1 MNNKKV
7 ISVIAVIMVVLMLM
21 TLIVSVIPTSAFAE
35 VTQAD
40 IDEAQRK
47 KDELV
52 AQRQA
57 SQEKIDKL
65 KEQQAS
71 VLEQKAALDE
81 RNEYAKEQLIIV
93 QEQIDM
99 YSEMIAVKSKEVDAA
114 KDREEEQLQRYR
126 SRVRAMEENGGYN
139 ILTLIFNAQSF
150 TQLLTSL
157 DDIGEIMESDRRL
170 EDEYI
175 AAREEHEEVQA
186 QYEEEKAGLEAKQ
199 AELEEEK
206 AELEELLAEADQLL
220 KELEEDIEKAIKEY
234 EIAEAAR
241 AAAAAELS
249 NLVAALNRQNQE
261 IANANNNNNNNT
273 NAGGETANGGS
284 GENSGNAGG
293 ESNSGSGES
302 ASGGDTANSGNT
314 GSSGG
319 DTASGGNTGSSGSGN
334 GGLISAGSEGV
345 QGTGSLVWPVPCSH
359 TVTSRFGPRVHPI
372 TGKETNHNGMDI
384 DGYGHEG
391 DIIIACDAGVVVAAK
406 WSDSYGYYV
415 MIDHGNGMQTLYAH
429 MSAMAVSY
437 GDKVSQG
444 QTIGYLGSTGWST
457 GTHCHLEVYV
467 NGSRTD
473 PEAYFTGMTFY
484 DC

>member
-7 ISVIAVIMVVLMLM
+7 ISVIAVIMAVLMLM
-21 TLIVSVIPTSAFAE
+21 TLIISVIPTSAYAL

-52 AQRQA
+52 SQRQA

-81 RNEYAKEQLIIV
+81 RNEYAREQLTIV
-93 QEQIDM
+93 LEQIDM
-99 YSEMIAVKSKEVDAA
+99 YSEMIAEKRKEVDEART
-114 KDREEEQLQRYR
+114 KEEEQLRRYR
-126 SRVRAMEENGGYN
+126 TRVRAMEENGGYN
-139 ILTLIFNAQSF
+139 ILTLVFNASSF
-150 TQLLTSL
+150 TELLTSL
-157 DDIGEIMESDRRL
+157 DDIGEIMEQDRQL

-175 AAREEHEEVQA
+175 AAREAHEAVQA
-186 QYEEEKAGLEAKQ
+186 EYEAEKAELEAKQ
-199 AELEEEK
+199 AELEAEK
-206 AELEELLAEADQLL
+206 AELEGLIAEADQLL

-241 AAAAAELS
+241 AAAAAHLS
-249 NLVAALNRQNQE
+249 ALVAALNKQNQE
-261 IANANNNNNNNT
+261 IANSNNNANN
-273 NAGGETANGGS
+273 GGGS
-284 GENSGNAGG
+284 GDTGSTSGDAAGSGSAGG
-293 ESNSGSGES
+293 GSSSGDAAGGGSTDSGSG
-302 ASGGDTANSGNT
+302 
-314 GSSGG
+314 
-319 DTASGGNTGSSGSGN
+319 SGS

-359 TVTSRFGPRVHPI
+359 TVTSRFGWRVHPI
-372 TGKETNHNGMDI
+372 TGTERYHNGMDI
-384 DGYGHEG
+384 DGYGHDG
-391 DIIIACDAGVVVAAK
+391 DIIIACDAGVVVAAQ
-406 WSDSYGYYV
+406 WSDSYGYYI

-429 MSAMAVSY
+429 MSGMAVSY
-437 GDKVSQG
+437 GTKVSQG

-457 GTHCHLEVYV
+457 GTHCHLEIYV

-473 PEAYFTGMTFY
+473 PEAYFSGMTFY

>member
-7 ISVIAVIMVVLMLM
+7 ISVIAVIMAVLMLM
-21 TLIVSVIPTSAFAE
+21 TLIISVIPTSAYAL

-52 AQRQA
+52 SQRQA

-81 RNEYAKEQLIIV
+81 RNEYAREQLTIV
-93 QEQIDM
+93 LEQIDM
-99 YSEMIAVKSKEVDAA
+99 YTEMIAEKRKEVDEART
-114 KDREEEQLQRYR
+114 KEEEQLRRYR
-126 SRVRAMEENGGYN
+126 TRVRAMEENGGYN
-139 ILTLIFNAQSF
+139 ILTLVFNASSF
-150 TQLLTSL
+150 TELLTSL
-157 DDIGEIMESDRRL
+157 DDIGEIMEQDRQL

-175 AAREEHEEVQA
+175 AAREAHEAVQA
-186 QYEEEKAGLEAKQ
+186 EYEA
-199 AELEEEK
+199 EK
-206 AELEELLAEADQLL
+206 AELEAKQTELEAEKAELEGLIAEADQLL

-241 AAAAAELS
+241 AAAAAHLS
-249 NLVAALNRQNQE
+249 ALVAALNKQNQE
-261 IANANNNNNNNT
+261 IANSNNNANN
-273 NAGGETANGGS
+273 GGGS
-284 GENSGNAGG
+284 GDT
-293 ESNSGSGES
+293 GSTS
-302 ASGGDTANSGNT
+302 GDTAGSGSADGGST
-314 GSSGG
+314 SGGAAGGGSTDSGSS
-319 DTASGGNTGSSGSGN
+319 SGSSGS

-359 TVTSRFGPRVHPI
+359 TVTSRFGWRVHPI
-372 TGKETNHNGMDI
+372 TGTERYHNGMDI
-384 DGYGHEG
+384 DGYGHDG
-391 DIIIACDAGVVVAAK
+391 DIIIACDAGVVVAAQ
-406 WSDSYGYYV
+406 WSDSYGYYI

-429 MSAMAVSY
+429 MSGMAVSY
-437 GDKVSQG
+437 GTKVSQG

-457 GTHCHLEVYV
+457 GTHCHLEIYV

-473 PEAYFTGMTFY
+473 PEAYFSGMTFY

>member
-7 ISVIAVIMVVLMLM
+7 ISVIAVIMAVLMLM
-21 TLIVSVIPTSAFAE
+21 TLIISVIPTSAYAL

-52 AQRQA
+52 SQRQA

-81 RNEYAKEQLIIV
+81 RNEYAREQLTIV
-93 QEQIDM
+93 LEQIDM
-99 YSEMIAVKSKEVDAA
+99 YSEMIAEKRKEVDEART
-114 KDREEEQLQRYR
+114 KEEEQLRRYR
-126 SRVRAMEENGGYN
+126 TRVRAMEENGGYN
-139 ILTLIFNAQSF
+139 ILTLVFNASSF
-150 TQLLTSL
+150 TELLTSL
-157 DDIGEIMESDRRL
+157 DDIGEIMEQDRQL

-175 AAREEHEEVQA
+175 AAREAHEAVQA
-186 QYEEEKAGLEAKQ
+186 EYEAEKAELEAKQ
-199 AELEEEK
+199 AELEAEK
-206 AELEELLAEADQLL
+206 AELEGLIAEADQLL

-241 AAAAAELS
+241 AAAAAHLS
-249 NLVAALNRQNQE
+249 ALVAALNKQNQE
-261 IANANNNNNNNT
+261 IANSNNNANN
-273 NAGGETANGGS
+273 GGGS
-284 GENSGNAGG
+284 GDTGSTSGDAAGSGSADGGSTSGGAAGG
-293 ESNSGSGES
+293 GSTDSGS
-302 ASGGDTANSGNT
+302 
-314 GSSGG
+314 SS
-319 DTASGGNTGSSGSGN
+319 GSSGS

-359 TVTSRFGPRVHPI
+359 TVTSRFGWRVHPI
-372 TGKETNHNGMDI
+372 TGTERYHNGMDI
-384 DGYGHEG
+384 DGYGHDG
-391 DIIIACDAGVVVAAK
+391 DIIIACDAGVVVAAQ
-406 WSDSYGYYV
+406 WSDSYGYYI

-429 MSAMAVSY
+429 MSGMAVSY
-437 GDKVSQG
+437 GAKVSQG

-457 GTHCHLEVYV
+457 GTHCHLEIYV

-473 PEAYFTGMTFY
+473 PEAYFSGMTFY

>member
-7 ISVIAVIMVVLMLM
+7 ISVIAVIMAVLMLM
-21 TLIVSVIPTSAFAE
+21 TLIISVIPTSAYAL

-52 AQRQA
+52 SQRQA

-81 RNEYAKEQLIIV
+81 RNEYAREQLTIV
-93 QEQIDM
+93 LEQIDM
-99 YSEMIAVKSKEVDAA
+99 YSEMIAEKRKEVDEART
-114 KDREEEQLQRYR
+114 KEEEQLRRYR
-126 SRVRAMEENGGYN
+126 TRVRAMEENGGYN
-139 ILTLIFNAQSF
+139 ILTLVFNASSF
-150 TQLLTSL
+150 TELLTSL
-157 DDIGEIMESDRRL
+157 DDIGEIMEQDRQL

-175 AAREEHEEVQA
+175 AAREAHEAVQA
-186 QYEEEKAGLEAKQ
+186 EYEAEKAELEAKQ
-199 AELEEEK
+199 AELEAEK
-206 AELEELLAEADQLL
+206 AELEGLIAEADQLL

-241 AAAAAELS
+241 AAAAAHLS
-249 NLVAALNRQNQE
+249 ALVAALNKQNQE
-261 IANANNNNNNNT
+261 IANSNNNANN
-273 NAGGETANGGS
+273 GGGS
-284 GENSGNAGG
+284 GDTGSTSGDAAGG
-293 ESNSGSGES
+293 GSADGGSTSGDAAGGGSTDSGS
-302 ASGGDTANSGNT
+302 
-314 GSSGG
+314 SS
-319 DTASGGNTGSSGSGN
+319 GSSGS

-359 TVTSRFGPRVHPI
+359 TVTSRFGWRVHPI
-372 TGKETNHNGMDI
+372 TGTERYHNGMDI
-384 DGYGHEG
+384 DGYGHDG
-391 DIIIACDAGVVVAAK
+391 DIIIACDAGVVVAAQ
-406 WSDSYGYYV
+406 WSDSYGYYI

-429 MSAMAVSY
+429 MSGMAVSY
-437 GDKVSQG
+437 GTKVSQG

-457 GTHCHLEVYV
+457 GTHCHLEIYV

-473 PEAYFTGMTFY
+473 PEAYFSGMTFY

>member
-7 ISVIAVIMVVLMLM
+7 ISVIAVIMAVLMLM
-21 TLIVSVIPTSAFAE
+21 TLIISVIPTSAYAL

-52 AQRQA
+52 SQRQA

-81 RNEYAKEQLIIV
+81 RNEYAREQLTIV
-93 QEQIDM
+93 LEQIDM
-99 YSEMIAVKSKEVDAA
+99 YSEMIAEKRKEVDEART
-114 KDREEEQLQRYR
+114 KEEEQLRRYR
-126 SRVRAMEENGGYN
+126 TRVRAMEENGGYN
-139 ILTLIFNAQSF
+139 ILTLVFNASSF
-150 TQLLTSL
+150 TELLTSL
-157 DDIGEIMESDRRL
+157 DDIGEIMEQDRQL

-175 AAREEHEEVQA
+175 AAREAHEAVQA
-186 QYEEEKAGLEAKQ
+186 EYEA
-199 AELEEEK
+199 EK
-206 AELEELLAEADQLL
+206 AELEEKQAELEAEKAELEGLIAEADQLL

-241 AAAAAELS
+241 AAAAAHLS
-249 NLVAALNRQNQE
+249 ALVAALNKQNQE
-261 IANANNNNNNNT
+261 IANSNNNANN
-273 NAGGETANGGS
+273 GGGS
-284 GENSGNAGG
+284 GDTGSTSGDAAGG
-293 ESNSGSGES
+293 GSADGGSTSGD
-302 ASGGDTANSGNT
+302 ASGGGSTDS
-314 GSSGG
+314 GSS
-319 DTASGGNTGSSGSGN
+319 SGSSGS

-359 TVTSRFGPRVHPI
+359 TVTSRFGWRVHPI
-372 TGKETNHNGMDI
+372 TGTERYHNGMDI
-384 DGYGHEG
+384 DGYGHDG
-391 DIIIACDAGVVVAAK
+391 DIIIACDAGVVVAAQ
-406 WSDSYGYYV
+406 WSDSYGYYI

-429 MSAMAVSY
+429 MSGMAVSY
-437 GDKVSQG
+437 GTKVSQG

-457 GTHCHLEVYV
+457 GTHCHLEIYV

-473 PEAYFTGMTFY
+473 PEAYFSGMTFY

>member
-1 MNNKKV
+1 MNNKKI
-7 ISVIAVIMVVLMLM
+7 ISVIAIIMAVLMLM
-21 TLIVSVIPTSAFAE
+21 TLIVSVIPVSAFAE

-81 RNEYAKEQLIIV
+81 RNEYAKQQLALV

-99 YSEMIAVKSKEVDAA
+99 YSEMIAEKKKEVEAA
-114 KDREEEQLQRYR
+114 KNREEEQLERYR
-126 SRVRAMEENGGYN
+126 TRVRAMEENGGYN
-139 ILTLIFNAQSF
+139 ILTLVFNAESF
-150 TQLLTSL
+150 TALLTSL

-175 AAREEHEEVQA
+175 AARQEHERVQA
-186 QYEEEKAGLEAKQ
+186 EYEEEKAGLEAKQ

-206 AELEELLAEADQLL
+206 VELEGLLAEADQLL
-220 KELEEDIEKAIKEY
+220 KELEKDIEKAIREY

-249 NLVAALNRQNQE
+249 NLVAELNRQNQE
-261 IANANNNNNNNT
+261 IANANNNNNA
-273 NAGGETANGGS
+273 NA
-284 GENSGNAGG
+284 
-293 ESNSGSGES
+293 
-302 ASGGDTANSGNT
+302 
-314 GSSGG
+314 
-319 DTASGGNTGSSGSGN
+319 GGNTGSTGGNTGNTGSSGN

-359 TVTSRFGPRVHPI
+359 TVTSRFGPRTHPI
-372 TGKETNHNGMDI
+372 TGKYTNHNGMDI
-384 DGYGHEG
+384 DGYGHDG
-391 DIIIACDAGVVVAAK
+391 YPIVACDAGVVVAAK
-406 WSDSYGYYV
+406 WSDSYGNYV

-429 MSAMAVSY
+429 MSGMAVKY
-437 GDKVSQG
+437 GDTVTQG

-484 DC
+484 NC

>member
-1 MNNKKV
+1 MNNKKI
-7 ISVIAVIMVVLMLM
+7 ISVIAIIMAVLMLM
-21 TLIVSVIPTSAFAE
+21 MLIVSVIPVSAFAE

-81 RNEYAKEQLIIV
+81 RNEYAKQQLALV

-99 YSEMIAVKSKEVDAA
+99 YSEMIAEKKKEVEAA
-114 KDREEEQLQRYR
+114 KNREEEQLERYR
-126 SRVRAMEENGGYN
+126 TRVRAMEENGGYN
-139 ILTLIFNAQSF
+139 ILTLVFNAESF
-150 TQLLTSL
+150 TALLTSL

-175 AAREEHEEVQA
+175 AARQEHERVQA
-186 QYEEEKAGLEAKQ
+186 EYEEEKAGLEAKQ

-206 AELEELLAEADQLL
+206 VELEGLLAEADQLL
-220 KELEEDIEKAIKEY
+220 KALEKDIEKAIREY

-249 NLVAALNRQNQE
+249 NLVAELNRQNQE
-261 IANANNNNNNNT
+261 IANANNNNNA
-273 NAGGETANGGS
+273 NA
-284 GENSGNAGG
+284 
-293 ESNSGSGES
+293 
-302 ASGGDTANSGNT
+302 
-314 GSSGG
+314 
-319 DTASGGNTGSSGSGN
+319 GGNTGSTGGNTGNTGSSGN

-359 TVTSRFGPRVHPI
+359 TVTSRFGPRTHPI
-372 TGKETNHNGMDI
+372 TGKYTNHNGMDI
-384 DGYGHEG
+384 DGYGHDG
-391 DIIIACDAGVVVAAK
+391 YPIVACDAGVVVAAK
-406 WSDSYGYYV
+406 WSDSYGNYV

-429 MSAMAVSY
+429 MSGMAVKY
-437 GDKVSQG
+437 GDTVTQG

-484 DC
+484 NC

>member
-7 ISVIAVIMVVLMLM
+7 ISVIAVIMAVLMLM
-21 TLIVSVIPTSAFAE
+21 TLIISVIPTSAYAL

-52 AQRQA
+52 SQRQA

-81 RNEYAKEQLIIV
+81 RNEYAREQLTIV
-93 QEQIDM
+93 LEQIDM
-99 YSEMIAVKSKEVDAA
+99 YSEMIAEKRKEVDEART
-114 KDREEEQLQRYR
+114 KEEEQLRRYR
-126 SRVRAMEENGGYN
+126 TRVRAMEENGGYN
-139 ILTLIFNAQSF
+139 ILTLVFNASSF
-150 TQLLTSL
+150 TELLTSL
-157 DDIGEIMESDRRL
+157 DDIGEIMEQDRQL

-175 AAREEHEEVQA
+175 AAREAHEAVQA
-186 QYEEEKAGLEAKQ
+186 EYEAEKAELEAKQ
-199 AELEEEK
+199 AELEAEK
-206 AELEELLAEADQLL
+206 AELEGLIAEADQLL

-241 AAAAAELS
+241 AAAAAHLS
-249 NLVAALNRQNQE
+249 ALVAALNKQNQE
-261 IANANNNNNNNT
+261 IANSNNNANN
-273 NAGGETANGGS
+273 GGGS
-284 GENSGNAGG
+284 GDTGSTSGDAAGG
-293 ESNSGSGES
+293 GSADGGSTSGDAAGGGSTDSGS
-302 ASGGDTANSGNT
+302 
-314 GSSGG
+314 SS
-319 DTASGGNTGSSGSGN
+319 GSSGS

-359 TVTSRFGPRVHPI
+359 TVTSRFGWRVHPI
-372 TGKETNHNGMDI
+372 TGTERYHNGMAI
-384 DGYGHEG
+384 DGYGHDG
-391 DIIIACDAGVVVAAK
+391 DIIIACDAGVVVAAQ
-406 WSDSYGYYV
+406 WSDSYGYYI

-429 MSAMAVSY
+429 MSGMAVSY
-437 GDKVSQG
+437 GTKVSQG

-457 GTHCHLEVYV
+457 GTHCHLEIYV

-473 PEAYFTGMTFY
+473 PEAYFSGMTFY

>member
-1 MNNKKV
+1 MNNKKI
-7 ISVIAVIMVVLMLM
+7 ISVIAVIMAVLMLM
-21 TLIVSVIPTSAFAE
+21 TLIVSVIPVSAFAE

-81 RNEYAKEQLIIV
+81 RNEYAKQQLALV

-99 YSEMIAVKSKEVDAA
+99 YSEMIAEKKKEVEAA
-114 KDREEEQLQRYR
+114 KNREEEQLERYR
-126 SRVRAMEENGGYN
+126 TRVRAMEENGGYN
-139 ILTLIFNAQSF
+139 ILTLVFNAESF
-150 TQLLTSL
+150 TALLTSL

-175 AAREEHEEVQA
+175 AARQEHERVQA
-186 QYEEEKAGLEAKQ
+186 EYEEEKAGLEAKQ

-206 AELEELLAEADQLL
+206 VELEGLLAEADQLL
-220 KELEEDIEKAIKEY
+220 KELEEDIEKAIREY

-249 NLVAALNRQNQE
+249 NLVAELNRQNQE
-261 IANANNNNNNNT
+261 IANANNNNNA
-273 NAGGETANGGS
+273 NA
-284 GENSGNAGG
+284 
-293 ESNSGSGES
+293 
-302 ASGGDTANSGNT
+302 
-314 GSSGG
+314 
-319 DTASGGNTGSSGSGN
+319 GGNTGSTGGDTGNTGSSGN

-359 TVTSRFGPRVHPI
+359 TVTSRFGPRTHPI
-372 TGKETNHNGMDI
+372 TGKYTNHNGMDI
-384 DGYGHEG
+384 DGYGHDG
-391 DIIIACDAGVVVAAK
+391 YPIVACDAGVVVAAK
-406 WSDSYGYYV
+406 WSDSYGNYV

-429 MSAMAVSY
+429 MSGMAVKY
-437 GDKVSQG
+437 GDTVTQG

-484 DC
+484 NC

>member
-1 MNNKKV
+1 MNNKKI
-7 ISVIAVIMVVLMLM
+7 ISVIAIIMAVLMLM
-21 TLIVSVIPTSAFAE
+21 MLIVSVIPVSAFAE

-81 RNEYAKEQLIIV
+81 RNEYAKQQLALV

-99 YSEMIAVKSKEVDAA
+99 YSEMIAEKKKEVEAA
-114 KDREEEQLQRYR
+114 KNREEEQLERYR
-126 SRVRAMEENGGYN
+126 TRVRAMEENGGYN
-139 ILTLIFNAQSF
+139 ILTLVFNAESF
-150 TQLLTSL
+150 TALLTSL

-175 AAREEHEEVQA
+175 AARQEHERVQA
-186 QYEEEKAGLEAKQ
+186 EYEEEKAGLEAKQ
-199 AELEEEK
+199 TELEEEK
-206 AELEELLAEADQLL
+206 VELEGLLAEADQLL
-220 KELEEDIEKAIKEY
+220 KALEEDIEKAIREY

-249 NLVAALNRQNQE
+249 NLVAELNRQNQE
-261 IANANNNNNNNT
+261 IANANNNNNA
-273 NAGGETANGGS
+273 NA
-284 GENSGNAGG
+284 
-293 ESNSGSGES
+293 
-302 ASGGDTANSGNT
+302 
-314 GSSGG
+314 
-319 DTASGGNTGSSGSGN
+319 GGNTGSTGNTGNTGNTGSSGN

-359 TVTSRFGPRVHPI
+359 TVTSRFGPRTHPI
-372 TGKETNHNGMDI
+372 TGKYTNHNGMDI
-384 DGYGHEG
+384 DGYGHDG
-391 DIIIACDAGVVVAAK
+391 YPIVACDAGVVVAAK
-406 WSDSYGYYV
+406 WSDSYGNYV

-429 MSAMAVSY
+429 MSGMAVKY
-437 GDKVSQG
+437 GDTVTQG

-484 DC
+484 NC

>member
-1 MNNKKV
+1 MNNKKI
-7 ISVIAVIMVVLMLM
+7 ISVIAVIMAVLMLM
-21 TLIVSVIPTSAFAE
+21 MLIVSVIPTSAFAE

-47 KDELV
+47 KNELV

-81 RNEYAKEQLIIV
+81 RNEYAKEQLILV

-99 YSEMIAVKSKEVDAA
+99 YSEMIAEKSKEVDAA

-126 SRVRAMEENGGYN
+126 TRVRAMEENGGYN

-157 DDIGEIMESDRRL
+157 DDIGEIMESDRQL

-175 AAREEHEEVQA
+175 AAREEHEEIQA
-186 QYEEEKAGLEAKQ
+186 QYEEEKAELEAKQ

-206 AELEELLAEADQLL
+206 AELEGLLAEADQLL

-249 NLVAALNRQNQE
+249 NLVAELNRQNQE
-261 IANANNNNNNNT
+261 IANANKNNNNNA
-273 NAGGETANGGS
+273 NAGGDTGTGAGS
-284 GENSGNAGG
+284 T
-293 ESNSGSGES
+293 
-302 ASGGDTANSGNT
+302 GGDT

-319 DTASGGNTGSSGSGN
+319 DTGSSGSNTGSSGGSGN

-345 QGTGSLVWPVPCSH
+345 QGTGSLMWPVPCSH

-391 DIIIACDAGVVVAAK
+391 YPIIACDAGVVVSAK

-429 MSAMAVSY
+429 MSSMAVSY
-437 GDKVSQG
+437 GDKVTQG

>member
-1 MNNKKV
+1 MNNKKI
-7 ISVIAVIMVVLMLM
+7 ISAIAVIMAVLMLM
-21 TLIVSVIPTSAFAE
+21 MLIVSVIPTSAYAL

-81 RNEYAKEQLIIV
+81 RNEYAREQIVLV
-93 QEQIDM
+93 QEQVDM
-99 YSEMIAVKSKEVDAA
+99 YSEMIAQKMKEVEAA
-114 KDREEEQLQRYR
+114 KNREEEQLLRYR
-126 SRVRAMEENGGYN
+126 TRVRAMEENGGYN
-139 ILTLIFNAQSF
+139 ILTLIFNAESF
-150 TQLLTSL
+150 TELLTSL
-157 DDIGEIMESDRRL
+157 DDIGEIMEKDRQL

-186 QYEEEKAGLEAKQ
+186 EYEEEKAQLEAKQ

-206 AELEELLAEADQLL
+206 AELEGLIAEADQLL
-220 KELEEDIEKAIKEY
+220 KELEDDIEKAIKEY

-249 NLVAALNRQNQE
+249 NLVAALNKQNQE
-261 IANANNNNNNNT
+261 IADSKNNIN
-273 NAGGETANGGS
+273 
-284 GENSGNAGG
+284 
-293 ESNSGSGES
+293 NSGSGDTG
-302 ASGGDTANSGNT
+302 SGGSSGSGSGSGDT
-314 GSSGG
+314 GSS
-319 DTASGGNTGSSGSGN
+319 SGSSGSGSGSGN

-345 QGTGSLVWPVPCSH
+345 QGTGALIWPVPCSH
-359 TVTSRFGPRVHPI
+359 TVTSRFGWRVHPI
-372 TGKETNHNGMDI
+372 TGTERYHNGMDI
-384 DGYGHEG
+384 DGYGHDG
-391 DIIIACDAGVVVAAK
+391 DIIIACDAGVVVAAQ

-429 MSAMAVSY
+429 MSGMAVSY
-437 GDKVSQG
+437 GATVSQG

-473 PEAYFTGMTFY
+473 PEAYFSGMTFY

>member
-1 MNNKKV
+1 MNNKKI
-7 ISVIAVIMVVLMLM
+7 ISVIAVIMAVLMLM
-21 TLIVSVIPTSAFAE
+21 TLIVSVIPVSAFAE

-47 KDELV
+47 KNELV

-81 RNEYAKEQLIIV
+81 RNEYAKEQLNIV

-99 YSEMIAVKSKEVDAA
+99 YSEMIAEKMKEVEAA
-114 KDREEEQLQRYR
+114 KKREEAQLHRYR
-126 SRVRAMEENGGYN
+126 TRVRAMEENGGYN
-139 ILTLIFNAQSF
+139 ILTLIFNAESF

-157 DDIGEIMESDRRL
+157 DDIGEIMESDRQL

-175 AAREEHEEVQA
+175 AAREEHEEIQA
-186 QYEEEKAGLEAKQ
+186 QYEEEKAELEAKQ

-206 AELEELLAEADQLL
+206 AELEGLLAEADQLL
-220 KELEEDIEKAIKEY
+220 KELEKDIEKAIKEY

-249 NLVAALNRQNQE
+249 NLVAELNRQNQE
-261 IANANNNNNNNT
+261 IANANNNNNNNA
-273 NAGGETANGGS
+273 NAGGDTGTGAGS
-284 GENSGNAGG
+284 A
-293 ESNSGSGES
+293 
-302 ASGGDTANSGNT
+302 GGDT
-314 GSSGG
+314 GSAGG
-319 DTASGGNTGSSGSGN
+319 DTGSTGGNTGSSGSSGN

-345 QGTGSLVWPVPCSH
+345 QGTGSLMWPVPCSH
-359 TVTSRFGPRVHPI
+359 TVTSRFGRRVHPI

-391 DIIIACDAGVVVAAK
+391 YPIIACDAGVVVSAK

-429 MSAMAVSY
+429 MSSMAVKY
-437 GDKVSQG
+437 GDKVTQG

-484 DC
+484 NC

>member
-1 MNNKKV
+1 MNNKKI
-7 ISVIAVIMVVLMLM
+7 ISVIAIIMAVLMLM
-21 TLIVSVIPTSAFAE
+21 MLIVSVIPVSAFAE

-81 RNEYAKEQLIIV
+81 RNEYAKQQLALV

-99 YSEMIAVKSKEVDAA
+99 YSEMIAEKKKEVEAA
-114 KDREEEQLQRYR
+114 KNREEEQLERYR
-126 SRVRAMEENGGYN
+126 TRVRAMEENGGYN
-139 ILTLIFNAQSF
+139 ILTLVFNAESF
-150 TQLLTSL
+150 TALLTSL

-175 AAREEHEEVQA
+175 AARQEHERVQA
-186 QYEEEKAGLEAKQ
+186 EYEEEKAGLEAKQ
-199 AELEEEK
+199 TELEEEK
-206 AELEELLAEADQLL
+206 VELEGLLAEADQLL
-220 KELEEDIEKAIKEY
+220 KALEEDIEKAIREY

-249 NLVAALNRQNQE
+249 NLVAELNRQNQQ
-261 IANANNNNNNNT
+261 IANANNNNNA
-273 NAGGETANGGS
+273 NAGG
-284 GENSGNAGG
+284 NAG
-293 ESNSGSGES
+293 ST
-302 ASGGDTANSGNT
+302 GGNTGNT
-314 GSSGG
+314 GS
-319 DTASGGNTGSSGSGN
+319 SGN

-359 TVTSRFGPRVHPI
+359 TVTSRFGPRTHPI
-372 TGKETNHNGMDI
+372 TGKYTNHNGMDI
-384 DGYGHEG
+384 DGYGHDG
-391 DIIIACDAGVVVAAK
+391 YPIVACDAGVVVAAK
-406 WSDSYGYYV
+406 WSDSYGNYV

-429 MSAMAVSY
+429 MSGMAVKY
-437 GDKVSQG
+437 GDTVTQG

-484 DC
+484 NC

>member
-1 MNNKKV
+1 MNNKKI
-7 ISVIAVIMVVLMLM
+7 ISVIAVIMAVLMLM
-21 TLIVSVIPTSAFAE
+21 TLIVSVIPVSAFAE

-81 RNEYAKEQLIIV
+81 RNEYAKEQLVLV

-99 YSEMIAVKSKEVDAA
+99 YSEMIAEKMKEVEAA
-114 KDREEEQLQRYR
+114 KNREEEQLQRYR
-126 SRVRAMEENGGYN
+126 TRVRAMEENGGYN

-157 DDIGEIMESDRRL
+157 DDIGEIMESDRQL

-175 AAREEHEEVQA
+175 AAREEHEEIQT
-186 QYEEEKAGLEAKQ
+186 QYEEEKAELEAKQ

-206 AELEELLAEADQLL
+206 AELEGLLAEADQLL

-261 IANANNNNNNNT
+261 IANSNNNNNA
-273 NAGGETANGGS
+273 NAGGDTGTGS
-284 GENSGNAGG
+284 GSTGT
-293 ESNSGSGES
+293 S
-302 ASGGDTANSGNT
+302 T
-314 GSSGG
+314 GS
-319 DTASGGNTGSSGSGN
+319 SGN

-345 QGTGSLVWPVPCSH
+345 QGTGSLIWPVPCSH
-359 TVTSRFGPRVHPI
+359 TVTSRFGKRIHPI
-372 TGKETNHNGMDI
+372 TGKETNHTGMDI

-391 DIIIACDAGVVVAAK
+391 YPIIACDAGVVVAAK

-429 MSAMAVSY
+429 MSAMAVKY
-437 GDKVSQG
+437 GDKVTQG

-484 DC
+484 NC

>member
-7 ISVIAVIMVVLMLM
+7 ISVIAVIMAVLMLM
-21 TLIVSVIPTSAFAE
+21 TLIISVIPTSAYAL

-52 AQRQA
+52 SQRQA

-81 RNEYAKEQLIIV
+81 RNEYAREQLTIV
-93 QEQIDM
+93 LEQIDM
-99 YSEMIAVKSKEVDAA
+99 YSEMIAEKRKEVDEART
-114 KDREEEQLQRYR
+114 KEEEQLRRYR
-126 SRVRAMEENGGYN
+126 TRVRAMEENGGYN
-139 ILTLIFNAQSF
+139 ILTLVFNASSF
-150 TQLLTSL
+150 TELLTSL
-157 DDIGEIMESDRRL
+157 DDIGEIMEQDRQL

-175 AAREEHEEVQA
+175 AAREAHEAVQA
-186 QYEEEKAGLEAKQ
+186 EYEAEKAELEAKQ
-199 AELEEEK
+199 AELEAEK
-206 AELEELLAEADQLL
+206 AELEGLIAEADQLL

-241 AAAAAELS
+241 AAAAAHLS
-249 NLVAALNRQNQE
+249 ALVAALNKQNQE
-261 IANANNNNNNNT
+261 IANSNNNANN
-273 NAGGETANGGS
+273 GGGS
-284 GENSGNAGG
+284 GDTGSTSGDAAGG
-293 ESNSGSGES
+293 GSADGGSTSGDAAGGGSTDSGS
-302 ASGGDTANSGNT
+302 
-314 GSSGG
+314 SS
-319 DTASGGNTGSSGSGN
+319 GSSGS

-359 TVTSRFGPRVHPI
+359 TVTSRFGWRVHPI
-372 TGKETNHNGMDI
+372 TGTERYHNGMDI
-384 DGYGHEG
+384 DGYGHDG
-391 DIIIACDAGVVVAAK
+391 DIIIACDAGVVVAAQ

-429 MSAMAVSY
+429 MSGMAVSY
-437 GDKVSQG
+437 GTKVSHG

-457 GTHCHLEVYV
+457 GTHCHLEIYV

-473 PEAYFTGMTFY
+473 PEAYFSGMTFY

>member
-1 MNNKKV
+1 MNNKKI
-7 ISVIAVIMVVLMLM
+7 ISAIAVIMAVLMLM
-21 TLIVSVIPTSAFAE
+21 TLIVSVIPTSAYAL

-81 RNEYAKEQLIIV
+81 RNEYAREQIVLV
-93 QEQIDM
+93 QEQVDM
-99 YSEMIAVKSKEVDAA
+99 YSEMIAEKKKEVEAA
-114 KDREEEQLQRYR
+114 KNREEEQLRHYR
-126 SRVRAMEENGGYN
+126 TRVRAMEENGGYN
-139 ILTLIFNAQSF
+139 ILTLIFNAESF
-150 TQLLTSL
+150 TELLTSL
-157 DDIGEIMESDRRL
+157 DDIGEIMEKDRQL

-175 AAREEHEEVQA
+175 AAREEHEEIQA
-186 QYEEEKAGLEAKQ
+186 EYEEEKAQLEAKQ

-206 AELEELLAEADQLL
+206 AELEGLIAEADQLL

-249 NLVAALNRQNQE
+249 NLVAALNKQNQE
-261 IANANNNNNNNT
+261 ISDSKNNIN
-273 NAGGETANGGS
+273 
-284 GENSGNAGG
+284 
-293 ESNSGSGES
+293 NSGSGDTG
-302 ASGGDTANSGNT
+302 SGGSSGSGTGSGDT
-314 GSSGG
+314 GSS
-319 DTASGGNTGSSGSGN
+319 SGSSGSGSGSGN

-345 QGTGSLVWPVPCSH
+345 QGTGALIWPVPCSH
-359 TVTSRFGPRVHPI
+359 TVTSRFGWRVHPI
-372 TGKETNHNGMDI
+372 TGTERYHNGMDI
-384 DGYGHEG
+384 DGYGHDG
-391 DIIIACDAGVVVAAK
+391 DIIIACDAGVVVAAQ

-429 MSAMAVSY
+429 MSGMAVSY
-437 GDKVSQG
+437 GATVSQG

-473 PEAYFTGMTFY
+473 PEAYFSGMTFY

>member
-1 MNNKKV
+1 MNNKKI
-7 ISVIAVIMVVLMLM
+7 ISAIAVIMAVLMLM
-21 TLIVSVIPTSAFAE
+21 TLIVSVIPTSAYAL

-81 RNEYAKEQLIIV
+81 RNEYAREQIVLV
-93 QEQIDM
+93 QEQVDM
-99 YSEMIAVKSKEVDAA
+99 YSEMIAQKMKEVEAA
-114 KDREEEQLQRYR
+114 KNREEEQLLRYR
-126 SRVRAMEENGGYN
+126 TRVRAMEENGGYN
-139 ILTLIFNAQSF
+139 ILTLIFNAESF
-150 TQLLTSL
+150 TELLTSL
-157 DDIGEIMESDRRL
+157 DDIGEIMEKDRQL

-175 AAREEHEEVQA
+175 AAREEHEEIQA
-186 QYEEEKAGLEAKQ
+186 EYEEEKAQLEAKQ

-206 AELEELLAEADQLL
+206 AELEGLIAEADQLL

-249 NLVAALNRQNQE
+249 NLVAALNKQNQE
-261 IANANNNNNNNT
+261 IADSKNNNNN
-273 NAGGETANGGS
+273 
-284 GENSGNAGG
+284 
-293 ESNSGSGES
+293 SGSGDTGSGSGDTGSGGSS
-302 ASGGDTANSGNT
+302 ASGSGSGDT
-314 GSSGG
+314 GSS
-319 DTASGGNTGSSGSGN
+319 SGSSGSGSGSGN

-345 QGTGSLVWPVPCSH
+345 QGTGALIWPVPCSH
-359 TVTSRFGPRVHPI
+359 TVTSRFGWRVHPI
-372 TGKETNHNGMDI
+372 TGTERYHNGMDI
-384 DGYGHEG
+384 DGYGHDG
-391 DIIIACDAGVVVAAK
+391 DIIIACDAGVVVAAQ

-429 MSAMAVSY
+429 MSGMAVSY
-437 GDKVSQG
+437 GATVSQG

-457 GTHCHLEVYV
+457 GTHCHLEIYV

-473 PEAYFTGMTFY
+473 PEAYFSGMTFY

>member
-1 MNNKKV
+1 MNNKKI
-7 ISVIAVIMVVLMLM
+7 ISVIAIIMAVLMLM
-21 TLIVSVIPTSAFAE
+21 MLIVSVIPVSAFAE

-81 RNEYAKEQLIIV
+81 RNEYAKQQLALV
-93 QEQIDM
+93 QEQIGM
-99 YSEMIAVKSKEVDAA
+99 YSEMIAEKKKEVEAA
-114 KDREEEQLQRYR
+114 KNREEEQLERYR
-126 SRVRAMEENGGYN
+126 TRVRAMEENGGYN
-139 ILTLIFNAQSF
+139 ILTLVFNAESF
-150 TQLLTSL
+150 TALLTSL

-175 AAREEHEEVQA
+175 AARQEHERVQA
-186 QYEEEKAGLEAKQ
+186 EYEEEKAGLEAKQ
-199 AELEEEK
+199 TELEEEK
-206 AELEELLAEADQLL
+206 VELEGLLAEADQLL
-220 KELEEDIEKAIKEY
+220 KALEEDIEKAIREY

-249 NLVAALNRQNQE
+249 NLVAELNRQNQE
-261 IANANNNNNNNT
+261 IANANNNNNA
-273 NAGGETANGGS
+273 NAGG
-284 GENSGNAGG
+284 NAG
-293 ESNSGSGES
+293 ST
-302 ASGGDTANSGNT
+302 GGNTGNT
-314 GSSGG
+314 GS
-319 DTASGGNTGSSGSGN
+319 SGN

-359 TVTSRFGPRVHPI
+359 TVTSRFGPRTHPI
-372 TGKETNHNGMDI
+372 TGKYTNHNGMDI
-384 DGYGHEG
+384 DGYGHDG
-391 DIIIACDAGVVVAAK
+391 YPIVACDAGVVVAAK
-406 WSDSYGYYV
+406 WSDSYGNYV

-429 MSAMAVSY
+429 MSGMAVKY
-437 GDKVSQG
+437 GDTVTQG

-484 DC
+484 NC

>member
-1 MNNKKV
+1 MNNKKI
-7 ISVIAVIMVVLMLM
+7 ISVIAVIMAVLMLM
-21 TLIVSVIPTSAFAE
+21 TLIVSVIPVSAFAE

-47 KDELV
+47 KNELV

-81 RNEYAKEQLIIV
+81 RNEYAKEQLNIV

-99 YSEMIAVKSKEVDAA
+99 YSEMIAEKMKEVEAA
-114 KDREEEQLQRYR
+114 KNREEAQLQRYR
-126 SRVRAMEENGGYN
+126 TRVRAMEENGGYN
-139 ILTLIFNAQSF
+139 ILTLIFNAESF

-157 DDIGEIMESDRRL
+157 DDIGEIMESDRQL

-175 AAREEHEEVQA
+175 AAREEHEEIQA
-186 QYEEEKAGLEAKQ
+186 QYEEEKAELEAKQ

-206 AELEELLAEADQLL
+206 AELEGLLAEADQLL

-249 NLVAALNRQNQE
+249 NLVAELNRQNQE
-261 IANANNNNNNNT
+261 IANANNNNNNNA
-273 NAGGETANGGS
+273 NAGGDTGTGAGS
-284 GENSGNAGG
+284 A
-293 ESNSGSGES
+293 
-302 ASGGDTANSGNT
+302 GGDT
-314 GSSGG
+314 GSAGG
-319 DTASGGNTGSSGSGN
+319 DTGSTGGNTGSSGSSGN

-345 QGTGSLVWPVPCSH
+345 QGTGSLMWPVPCSH
-359 TVTSRFGPRVHPI
+359 TVTSRFGWRVHPI
-372 TGKETNHNGMDI
+372 TGTERYHNGMDI

-391 DIIIACDAGVVVAAK
+391 YPIIACDAGVVVSAK

-429 MSAMAVSY
+429 MSSMAVKY
-437 GDKVSQG
+437 GDKVTQG

-484 DC
+484 NC

>member
-1 MNNKKV
+1 MNNKKI
-7 ISVIAVIMVVLMLM
+7 ISVIAIIMAVLMLM
-21 TLIVSVIPTSAFAE
+21 MLIVSVIPVSAFAE

-81 RNEYAKEQLIIV
+81 RNEYAKQQLALV

-99 YSEMIAVKSKEVDAA
+99 YSEMIAEKKKEVEAA
-114 KDREEEQLQRYR
+114 KNREEEQLERYR
-126 SRVRAMEENGGYN
+126 TRVRAMEENGGYN
-139 ILTLIFNAQSF
+139 ILTLVFNAESF
-150 TQLLTSL
+150 TALLTSL

-175 AAREEHEEVQA
+175 AARQEHERVQA
-186 QYEEEKAGLEAKQ
+186 EYEEEKAGLEAKQ

-206 AELEELLAEADQLL
+206 VELEGLLAEADQLL
-220 KELEEDIEKAIKEY
+220 KELEKDIEKAIREY

-249 NLVAALNRQNQE
+249 NLVAELNRQNQE
-261 IANANNNNNNNT
+261 IANANNNNNNNA
-273 NAGGETANGGS
+273 NAGGNTGS
-284 GENSGNAGG
+284 T
-293 ESNSGSGES
+293 
-302 ASGGDTANSGNT
+302 GGDTGNTGNT
-314 GSSGG
+314 GSSG
-319 DTASGGNTGSSGSGN
+319 N
-334 GGLISAGSEGV
+334 GGMISAGSEGV

-359 TVTSRFGPRVHPI
+359 TVTSRFGPRTHPI
-372 TGKETNHNGMDI
+372 TGKYTNHNGMDI
-384 DGYGHEG
+384 DGYGHDG
-391 DIIIACDAGVVVAAK
+391 YPIVACDAGVVVAAK
-406 WSDSYGYYV
+406 WSDSYGNYV

-429 MSAMAVSY
+429 MSGMAVKY
-437 GDKVSQG
+437 GDTVTQG

-484 DC
+484 NC

>member
-1 MNNKKV
+1 MNNKKI
-7 ISVIAVIMVVLMLM
+7 ISVIAIIMAVLMLM
-21 TLIVSVIPTSAFAE
+21 MLIVSVIPVSAFAE

-81 RNEYAKEQLIIV
+81 RNEYAKQQLALV

-99 YSEMIAVKSKEVDAA
+99 YSEMIAEKKKEVEAA
-114 KDREEEQLQRYR
+114 KNREEEQLERYR
-126 SRVRAMEENGGYN
+126 TRVRAMEENGGYN
-139 ILTLIFNAQSF
+139 ILTLVFNAESF
-150 TQLLTSL
+150 TALLTSL

-175 AAREEHEEVQA
+175 AARQEHERVQA
-186 QYEEEKAGLEAKQ
+186 EYEEEKAGLEAKQ

-206 AELEELLAEADQLL
+206 VELEGLLAEADQLL
-220 KELEEDIEKAIKEY
+220 KELEKDIEKAIREY

-249 NLVAALNRQNQE
+249 NLVAELNRQNQE
-261 IANANNNNNNNT
+261 IANANNNNNA
-273 NAGGETANGGS
+273 NA
-284 GENSGNAGG
+284 
-293 ESNSGSGES
+293 
-302 ASGGDTANSGNT
+302 
-314 GSSGG
+314 
-319 DTASGGNTGSSGSGN
+319 GGNTGSTGGDTGNTGSSGN

-359 TVTSRFGPRVHPI
+359 TVTSRFGPRTHPI
-372 TGKETNHNGMDI
+372 TGKYTNHNGMDI
-384 DGYGHEG
+384 DGYGHDG
-391 DIIIACDAGVVVAAK
+391 YPIVACDAGVVVAAK
-406 WSDSYGYYV
+406 WSDSYGNYV

-429 MSAMAVSY
+429 MSGMAVKY
-437 GDKVSQG
+437 GDTVTQG

-484 DC
+484 NC

>member
-21 TLIVSVIPTSAFAE
+21 TLIVSVIPTSAYAL

-52 AQRQA
+52 SQRQA

-81 RNEYAKEQLIIV
+81 RNEYAREQLDIV
-93 QEQIDM
+93 LEQIDM
-99 YSEMIAVKSKEVDAA
+99 YSEMIAEKRKEVEAA
-114 KDREEEQLQRYR
+114 KAKEDEQLRRYR
-126 SRVRAMEENGGYN
+126 TRVRAMEENGGYN
-139 ILTLIFNAQSF
+139 ILTLIFNASSF
-150 TQLLTSL
+150 TELLTSL
-157 DDIGEIMESDRRL
+157 DDIGEIMEQDRQL

-175 AAREEHEEVQA
+175 AAREAHEAVQA
-186 QYEEEKAGLEAKQ
+186 EYEEEKARLEAKQ

-206 AELEELLAEADQLL
+206 ADLEGLIAEADQLL

-241 AAAAAELS
+241 AAAAAQLS
-249 NLVAALNRQNQE
+249 ALVAALNKQNQE
-261 IANANNNNNNNT
+261 IADSKNNANNGGNGDAGNT
-273 NAGGETANGGS
+273 S
-284 GENSGNAGG
+284 GD
-293 ESNSGSGES
+293 SGST
-302 ASGGDTANSGNT
+302 SGDSGSTSGDSVSSS
-314 GSSGG
+314 GSSV
-319 DTASGGNTGSSGSGN
+319 SSSGSSGN
-334 GGLISAGSEGV
+334 GGMISAGSEGV

-359 TVTSRFGPRVHPI
+359 TVTSRFGWRVHPI
-372 TGKETNHNGMDI
+372 TGTERYHNGMDI
-384 DGYGHEG
+384 DGYGHDG
-391 DIIIACDAGVVVAAK
+391 DIIIACDAGVVVAAQ

-429 MSAMAVSY
+429 MSGMAVSY
-437 GDKVSQG
+437 GATVSQG

-473 PEAYFTGMTFY
+473 PEAYFSGMTFY

>member
-21 TLIVSVIPTSAFAE
+21 TLIVSVIPTSAYAL

-52 AQRQA
+52 SQRQA

-81 RNEYAKEQLIIV
+81 RNEYAREQLDIV
-93 QEQIDM
+93 LEQIDM
-99 YSEMIAVKSKEVDAA
+99 YSEMIAEKRKEVEAA
-114 KDREEEQLQRYR
+114 KAKEDEQLRRYR
-126 SRVRAMEENGGYN
+126 TRVRAMEENGGYN
-139 ILTLIFNAQSF
+139 ILTLVFNASSF
-150 TQLLTSL
+150 SELLTSL
-157 DDIGEIMESDRRL
+157 DDIGEIMEQDRQL

-175 AAREEHEEVQA
+175 AAREAHEAVQA
-186 QYEEEKAGLEAKQ
+186 EYEEEKARLEAKQ

-206 AELEELLAEADQLL
+206 AELEGLIAEADQLL

-241 AAAAAELS
+241 AAAAAQLS
-249 NLVAALNRQNQE
+249 ALVAALNKQNQE
-261 IANANNNNNNNT
+261 IADSKNNANN
-273 NAGGETANGGS
+273 GGNGD
-284 GENSGNAGG
+284 A
-293 ESNSGSGES
+293 
-302 ASGGDTANSGNT
+302 GNT
-314 GSSGG
+314 SG
-319 DTASGGNTGSSGSGN
+319 DSGSSGSGDSGSTSGDSVSSSGSSVSSSGSSGN
-334 GGLISAGSEGV
+334 GGMISAGSEGV

-359 TVTSRFGPRVHPI
+359 TVTSRFGWRVHPI
-372 TGKETNHNGMDI
+372 TGTERYHNGMDI
-384 DGYGHEG
+384 DGYGHDG
-391 DIIIACDAGVVVAAK
+391 DIIIACDAGVVVAAQ
-406 WSDSYGYYV
+406 WSDSYGNYV

-429 MSAMAVSY
+429 MSGMAVSY
-437 GDKVSQG
+437 GTKVSQG

-467 NGSRTD
+467 NGGRTD
-473 PEAYFTGMTFY
+473 PEAYFSGMTFY

>member
-1 MNNKKV
+1 MNNKKIV
-7 ISVIAVIMVVLMLM
+7 SVIAVIMAVLMLM

-47 KDELV
+47 KNELV

-99 YSEMIAVKSKEVDAA
+99 YSEMIAEKSKEVEAA
-114 KDREEEQLQRYR
+114 KNREEEQLQRYR
-126 SRVRAMEENGGYN
+126 TRVRAMEENGGYN
-139 ILTLIFNAQSF
+139 ILTLIFNAESF

-157 DDIGEIMESDRRL
+157 DDIGEIMESDRQL

-175 AAREEHEEVQA
+175 AAREEHEEIQA

-206 AELEELLAEADQLL
+206 AELEGLLAEADQLL

-261 IANANNNNNNNT
+261 IANSNNNNNNAS
-273 NAGGETANGGS
+273 AGGDTG
-284 GENSGNAGG
+284 
-293 ESNSGSGES
+293 SGSGS
-302 ASGGDTANSGNT
+302 TDGNT
-314 GSSGG
+314 GSTGG
-319 DTASGGNTGSSGSGN
+319 DTGSSGSSGSSGN

-345 QGTGSLVWPVPCSH
+345 QGTGSLMWPVPCSH
-359 TVTSRFGPRVHPI
+359 TVTSRFGPRTHPI
-372 TGKETNHNGMDI
+372 TGKYTNHNGMDI

-391 DIIIACDAGVVVAAK
+391 YPIIACDAGVVVAAK

-429 MSAMAVSY
+429 MSSMAVKY
-437 GDKVSQG
+437 GDKVTQG

-473 PEAYFTGMTFY
+473 PEAYFSGMTFY

>member
-7 ISVIAVIMVVLMLM
+7 ISVIAVIMAVLMLM
-21 TLIVSVIPTSAFAE
+21 TLIISVIPTSAYAL

-52 AQRQA
+52 SQRQA

-81 RNEYAKEQLIIV
+81 RNEYAREQLTIV
-93 QEQIDM
+93 LEQIDM
-99 YSEMIAVKSKEVDAA
+99 YSEMIAEKRKEVDEART
-114 KDREEEQLQRYR
+114 KEEEQLRRYR
-126 SRVRAMEENGGYN
+126 TRVRAMEENGGYN
-139 ILTLIFNAQSF
+139 ILTLVFNASSF
-150 TQLLTSL
+150 TELLTSL
-157 DDIGEIMESDRRL
+157 DDIGEIMEQDRQL

-175 AAREEHEEVQA
+175 AAREAHEAVQA
-186 QYEEEKAGLEAKQ
+186 EYEAEKAELEAKQ
-199 AELEEEK
+199 AELEAEK
-206 AELEELLAEADQLL
+206 AELEGLIAEADQLL

-241 AAAAAELS
+241 AAAAAHLS
-249 NLVAALNRQNQE
+249 ALVAALNKQNQE
-261 IANANNNNNNNT
+261 IANSNNNANN
-273 NAGGETANGGS
+273 GGGS
-284 GENSGNAGG
+284 GDT
-293 ESNSGSGES
+293 GSTS
-302 ASGGDTANSGNT
+302 GDTAGSGSADG
-314 GSSGG
+314 GSTSGG
-319 DTASGGNTGSSGSGN
+319 AAGGGSTDGGSSSGS

-359 TVTSRFGPRVHPI
+359 TVTSRFGWRVHPI
-372 TGKETNHNGMDI
+372 TGTERYHNGMDI
-384 DGYGHEG
+384 DGYGHDG
-391 DIIIACDAGVVVAAK
+391 DIIIACDAGVVVAAQ
-406 WSDSYGYYV
+406 WSDSYGYYI

-429 MSAMAVSY
+429 MSGMAVSY
-437 GDKVSQG
+437 GTKVSQG

-457 GTHCHLEVYV
+457 GTHCHLEIYV

-473 PEAYFTGMTFY
+473 PEAYFSGMTFY

>member
-1 MNNKKV
+1 MNNKKIV
-7 ISVIAVIMVVLMLM
+7 SVIAVIMAVLMLM

-47 KDELV
+47 KNELV

-99 YSEMIAVKSKEVDAA
+99 YSEMIAEKSKEVEAA
-114 KDREEEQLQRYR
+114 KNREEEQLQRYR
-126 SRVRAMEENGGYN
+126 TRVRAMEENGGYN
-139 ILTLIFNAQSF
+139 ILTLIFNAESF

-157 DDIGEIMESDRRL
+157 DDIGEIMESDRQL

-175 AAREEHEEVQA
+175 AAREEHEEIQA

-206 AELEELLAEADQLL
+206 AELEGLLAEADQLL

-261 IANANNNNNNNT
+261 IANSNNNNNNAS
-273 NAGGETANGGS
+273 AGGDTG
-284 GENSGNAGG
+284 
-293 ESNSGSGES
+293 SGSGS
-302 ASGGDTANSGNT
+302 TDGNT
-314 GSSGG
+314 GSTGG
-319 DTASGGNTGSSGSGN
+319 DTGSSGSSGSSGN

-345 QGTGSLVWPVPCSH
+345 QGTGSLMWPVPCSH
-359 TVTSRFGPRVHPI
+359 TVTSRFGPRTHPI
-372 TGKETNHNGMDI
+372 TGKYTNHNGMDI

-391 DIIIACDAGVVVAAK
+391 YPIIACDAGVVVSAK

-429 MSAMAVSY
+429 MSSMAVKY
-437 GDKVSQG
+437 GDKVTQG

-473 PEAYFTGMTFY
+473 PEAYFSGMTFY

>member
-21 TLIVSVIPTSAFAE
+21 TLIVSVIPTSAYAL

-52 AQRQA
+52 SQRQA

-81 RNEYAKEQLIIV
+81 RNEYAREQLDIV
-93 QEQIDM
+93 LEQIDM
-99 YSEMIAVKSKEVDAA
+99 YSEMIAEKRKEVEAA
-114 KDREEEQLQRYR
+114 KAKEDEQLRRYR
-126 SRVRAMEENGGYN
+126 TRVRAMEENGGYN
-139 ILTLIFNAQSF
+139 ILTLIFNASSF
-150 TQLLTSL
+150 TELLTSL
-157 DDIGEIMESDRRL
+157 DDIGEIMEQDRQL

-175 AAREEHEEVQA
+175 AAREAHEAVQA
-186 QYEEEKAGLEAKQ
+186 EYEEEKARLEAKQ

-206 AELEELLAEADQLL
+206 AELEGLIAEADQLL

-241 AAAAAELS
+241 AAAAAQLS
-249 NLVAALNRQNQE
+249 ALVAALNKQNQE
-261 IANANNNNNNNT
+261 IADSKNNANN
-273 NAGGETANGGS
+273 GGNGD
-284 GENSGNAGG
+284 A
-293 ESNSGSGES
+293 
-302 ASGGDTANSGNT
+302 GNT
-314 GSSGG
+314 SG
-319 DTASGGNTGSSGSGN
+319 DSGSSGSGDSGSTSGDSGSTSGDSGSSSGSSGN
-334 GGLISAGSEGV
+334 GGMISAGSEGV

-359 TVTSRFGPRVHPI
+359 TVTSRFGWRVHPI
-372 TGKETNHNGMDI
+372 TGTERYHNGMDI
-384 DGYGHEG
+384 DGYGHDG
-391 DIIIACDAGVVVAAK
+391 DIIIACDAGVVVAAQ
-406 WSDSYGYYV
+406 WSDSYGNYV

-429 MSAMAVSY
+429 MSGMAVSY
-437 GDKVSQG
+437 GTKVSQG

-467 NGSRTD
+467 NGGRTD
-473 PEAYFTGMTFY
+473 PEAYFSGMTFY

>member
-7 ISVIAVIMVVLMLM
+7 ISVIAVIMAVLMLM
-21 TLIVSVIPTSAFAE
+21 TLIISVIPTSAYAL

-52 AQRQA
+52 SQRQA

-81 RNEYAKEQLIIV
+81 RNEYAREQLTIV
-93 QEQIDM
+93 LEQIDM
-99 YSEMIAVKSKEVDAA
+99 YSEMIAEKRKEVDEART
-114 KDREEEQLQRYR
+114 KEEEQLRRYR
-126 SRVRAMEENGGYN
+126 TRVRAMEENGGYN
-139 ILTLIFNAQSF
+139 ILTLVFNASSF
-150 TQLLTSL
+150 TELLTSL
-157 DDIGEIMESDRRL
+157 DDIGEIMEQDRQL

-175 AAREEHEEVQA
+175 AAREAHEAVQA
-186 QYEEEKAGLEAKQ
+186 EYEAEKAELEAKQ
-199 AELEEEK
+199 AELEAEK
-206 AELEELLAEADQLL
+206 AELEGLIAEADQLL

-241 AAAAAELS
+241 AAAAAHLS
-249 NLVAALNRQNQE
+249 ALVAALNKQNQE
-261 IANANNNNNNNT
+261 IANSNNNANN
-273 NAGGETANGGS
+273 GGGS
-284 GENSGNAGG
+284 GDTGSTSGDAAGSGSADGGSTSGDAAGG
-293 ESNSGSGES
+293 GSTDSGS
-302 ASGGDTANSGNT
+302 
-314 GSSGG
+314 SS
-319 DTASGGNTGSSGSGN
+319 GSSGS

-359 TVTSRFGPRVHPI
+359 TVTSRFGWRVHPI
-372 TGKETNHNGMDI
+372 TGTERYHNGMDI
-384 DGYGHEG
+384 DGYGHDG
-391 DIIIACDAGVVVAAK
+391 DIIIACDAGVVVAAQ

-429 MSAMAVSY
+429 MSGMAVSY
-437 GDKVSQG
+437 GTKVSQG

-457 GTHCHLEVYV
+457 GTHCHLEIYV

-473 PEAYFTGMTFY
+473 PEAYFSGMTFY

>member
-7 ISVIAVIMVVLMLM
+7 ISVIAVIMAVLMLM
-21 TLIVSVIPTSAFAE
+21 TLIISVIPTSAYAL

-52 AQRQA
+52 SQRQA

-81 RNEYAKEQLIIV
+81 RNEYAREQLTIV
-93 QEQIDM
+93 LEQIDM
-99 YSEMIAVKSKEVDAA
+99 YSEMIAEKRKEVDEART
-114 KDREEEQLQRYR
+114 KEEEQLRRYR
-126 SRVRAMEENGGYN
+126 TRVRAMEENGGYN
-139 ILTLIFNAQSF
+139 ILTLVFNASSF
-150 TQLLTSL
+150 TELLTSL
-157 DDIGEIMESDRRL
+157 DDIGEIMEQDRQL

-175 AAREEHEEVQA
+175 AAREAHEAVQA
-186 QYEEEKAGLEAKQ
+186 EYEAEKAELEAKQ
-199 AELEEEK
+199 AELEAEK
-206 AELEELLAEADQLL
+206 AELEGLIAEADQLL

-241 AAAAAELS
+241 AAAAAHLS
-249 NLVAALNRQNQE
+249 ALVAALNKQNQE
-261 IANANNNNNNNT
+261 IANSNNNANN
-273 NAGGETANGGS
+273 GGGS
-284 GENSGNAGG
+284 GDTGSTSGDAAGSGSAGG
-293 ESNSGSGES
+293 GSSSGDAAGGGSADSGS
-302 ASGGDTANSGNT
+302 
-314 GSSGG
+314 SS
-319 DTASGGNTGSSGSGN
+319 GSSGS

-359 TVTSRFGPRVHPI
+359 TVTSRFGWRVHPI
-372 TGKETNHNGMDI
+372 TGTERYHNGMDI
-384 DGYGHEG
+384 DGYGHDG
-391 DIIIACDAGVVVAAK
+391 DIIIACDAGVVVAAQ
-406 WSDSYGYYV
+406 WSDSYGYYI

-429 MSAMAVSY
+429 MSGMAVSY
-437 GDKVSQG
+437 GAKVSQG

-457 GTHCHLEVYV
+457 GTHCHLEIYV

-473 PEAYFTGMTFY
+473 PEAYFSGMTFY

>member
-7 ISVIAVIMVVLMLM
+7 ISVIAVIMAVLMLM
-21 TLIVSVIPTSAFAE
+21 TLIISVIPTSAYAL

-52 AQRQA
+52 SQRQA

-81 RNEYAKEQLIIV
+81 RNEYAREQLTIV
-93 QEQIDM
+93 LEQIDM
-99 YSEMIAVKSKEVDAA
+99 YSEMIAEKRKEVDEART
-114 KDREEEQLQRYR
+114 KEEEQLRRYR
-126 SRVRAMEENGGYN
+126 TRVRAMEENGGYN
-139 ILTLIFNAQSF
+139 ILTLVFNASSF
-150 TQLLTSL
+150 TELLTSL
-157 DDIGEIMESDRRL
+157 DDIGEIMEQDRQL

-175 AAREEHEEVQA
+175 AAREAHEAVQA
-186 QYEEEKAGLEAKQ
+186 EYEAEKAELEAKQ
-199 AELEEEK
+199 AELEAEK
-206 AELEELLAEADQLL
+206 AELEGLIAEADQLL

-241 AAAAAELS
+241 AAAAAHLS
-249 NLVAALNRQNQE
+249 ALVAALNKQNQE
-261 IANANNNNNNNT
+261 IANSNNNANN
-273 NAGGETANGGS
+273 GGGS
-284 GENSGNAGG
+284 GDT
-293 ESNSGSGES
+293 GSTS
-302 ASGGDTANSGNT
+302 GDTAGSGSADGGST
-314 GSSGG
+314 SGDAAGGGSTDSGSS
-319 DTASGGNTGSSGSGN
+319 SGSSGS

-359 TVTSRFGPRVHPI
+359 TVTSRFGWRVHPI
-372 TGKETNHNGMDI
+372 TGTERYHNGMDI
-384 DGYGHEG
+384 DGYGHDG
-391 DIIIACDAGVVVAAK
+391 DIIIACDAGVVVAAQ

-429 MSAMAVSY
+429 MSGMAVSY
-437 GDKVSQG
+437 GTKVSQG

-457 GTHCHLEVYV
+457 GTHCHLEIYV

-473 PEAYFTGMTFY
+473 PEAYFSGMTFY

>member
-1 MNNKKV
+1 MNNKKI
-7 ISVIAVIMVVLMLM
+7 ISVIAVIMAVLMLM
-21 TLIVSVIPTSAFAE
+21 TLIVSVIPVSAFAE

-71 VLEQKAALDE
+71 VLEQKASLDE
-81 RNEYAKEQLIIV
+81 RNEYAKEQLVLV

-99 YSEMIAVKSKEVDAA
+99 YSEMIAEKMKEVEAA
-114 KDREEEQLQRYR
+114 KNREEEQLQRYR
-126 SRVRAMEENGGYN
+126 TRVRAMEENGGYN

-157 DDIGEIMESDRRL
+157 DDIGEIMESDRQL

-175 AAREEHEEVQA
+175 AAREEHEEIQA
-186 QYEEEKAGLEAKQ
+186 QYEEEKAELEAKQ

-206 AELEELLAEADQLL
+206 AELEGLLAEADQLL

-261 IANANNNNNNNT
+261 IANSNNNNNA
-273 NAGGETANGGS
+273 NAGGDTGTGS
-284 GENSGNAGG
+284 GSTGT
-293 ESNSGSGES
+293 S
-302 ASGGDTANSGNT
+302 T
-314 GSSGG
+314 GS
-319 DTASGGNTGSSGSGN
+319 SGN

-345 QGTGSLVWPVPCSH
+345 QGTGSLIWPVPCSH
-359 TVTSRFGPRVHPI
+359 TVTSRFGKRIHPI

-391 DIIIACDAGVVVAAK
+391 YPIIACDAGVVVAAK

-429 MSAMAVSY
+429 MSAMAVKY
-437 GDKVSQG
+437 GDKVTQG

-484 DC
+484 NC

>member
-7 ISVIAVIMVVLMLM
+7 ISVIAVIMAVLMLM
-21 TLIVSVIPTSAFAE
+21 TLIISVIPTSAYAL

-52 AQRQA
+52 SQRQA

-81 RNEYAKEQLIIV
+81 RNEYAREQLTIV
-93 QEQIDM
+93 LEQIDM
-99 YSEMIAVKSKEVDAA
+99 YSEMIAEKRKEVDEART
-114 KDREEEQLQRYR
+114 KEEEQLRRYR
-126 SRVRAMEENGGYN
+126 TRVRAMEENGGYN
-139 ILTLIFNAQSF
+139 ILTLVFNASSF
-150 TQLLTSL
+150 TELLTSL
-157 DDIGEIMESDRRL
+157 DDIGEIMEQDRQL

-175 AAREEHEEVQA
+175 AAREAHEAVQA
-186 QYEEEKAGLEAKQ
+186 EYEAEKAELEAKQ
-199 AELEEEK
+199 AELEAEK
-206 AELEELLAEADQLL
+206 AELEGLIAEADQLL

-241 AAAAAELS
+241 AAAAVHLS
-249 NLVAALNRQNQE
+249 ALVAALNKQNQE
-261 IANANNNNNNNT
+261 IANSNNNANN
-273 NAGGETANGGS
+273 GGGS
-284 GENSGNAGG
+284 GDTGSTSGDAAGG
-293 ESNSGSGES
+293 GSADGGSTSGDAAGGGSTDSGS
-302 ASGGDTANSGNT
+302 
-314 GSSGG
+314 SS
-319 DTASGGNTGSSGSGN
+319 GSSGS

-359 TVTSRFGPRVHPI
+359 TVTSRFGPRTHPI
-372 TGKETNHNGMDI
+372 TGKYTNHNGMDI
-384 DGYGHEG
+384 DGYGHDG
-391 DIIIACDAGVVVAAK
+391 YPIVACDAGVVVAAK
-406 WSDSYGYYV
+406 WSDSYGNYV

-429 MSAMAVSY
+429 MSGLAVKY
-437 GDKVSQG
+437 GDTVTQG

-484 DC
+484 NC

>member
-1 MNNKKV
+1 MNNKKI
-7 ISVIAVIMVVLMLM
+7 ISVIAIIMAVLMLM
-21 TLIVSVIPTSAFAE
+21 MLIVSVIPVSAFAE

-81 RNEYAKEQLIIV
+81 RNEYAKQQLALV

-99 YSEMIAVKSKEVDAA
+99 YSEMIAEKKKEVEAA
-114 KDREEEQLQRYR
+114 KNREEEQLERYR
-126 SRVRAMEENGGYN
+126 TRVRAMEENGGYN
-139 ILTLIFNAQSF
+139 ILTLVFNAESF
-150 TQLLTSL
+150 TALLTSL

-175 AAREEHEEVQA
+175 AARQEHERVQA
-186 QYEEEKAGLEAKQ
+186 EYEEEKAGLEAKQ
-199 AELEEEK
+199 TELEEEK
-206 AELEELLAEADQLL
+206 VELEGLLAEADQLL
-220 KELEEDIEKAIKEY
+220 KALEEDIEKAIREY

-249 NLVAALNRQNQE
+249 NLVAELNRQNQQ
-261 IANANNNNNNNT
+261 IANANNKNNA
-273 NAGGETANGGS
+273 NAGG
-284 GENSGNAGG
+284 NAG
-293 ESNSGSGES
+293 ST
-302 ASGGDTANSGNT
+302 GGNTGNT
-314 GSSGG
+314 GS
-319 DTASGGNTGSSGSGN
+319 SGN

-359 TVTSRFGPRVHPI
+359 TVTSRFGPRTHPI
-372 TGKETNHNGMDI
+372 TGKYTNHNGMDI
-384 DGYGHEG
+384 DGYGHDG
-391 DIIIACDAGVVVAAK
+391 YPIVACDAGVVVAAK
-406 WSDSYGYYV
+406 WSDSYGNYV

-429 MSAMAVSY
+429 MSGMAVKY
-437 GDKVSQG
+437 GDTVTQG

-484 DC
+484 NC